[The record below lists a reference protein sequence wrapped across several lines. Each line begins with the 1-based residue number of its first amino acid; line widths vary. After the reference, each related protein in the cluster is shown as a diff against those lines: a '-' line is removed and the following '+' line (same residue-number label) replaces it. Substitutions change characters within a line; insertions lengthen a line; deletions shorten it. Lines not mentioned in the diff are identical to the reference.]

1 MQSFW
6 QDLRYGTRTLLKT
19 PGFALI
25 AVITLAL
32 GIGANTALFSVVNT
46 VLLDPFPYREHAQ
59 LFFVRQRLPKI
70 GVQEQFRASG
80 PEFTDVQQS
89 QVFERAAAFEP
100 VSRNLTGGQEPERVA
115 AAKVSTDF
123 FPLLGIE
130 PQLGR
135 VIAAAD
141 EGPNGER
148 VLVISHGLWQRRFGG
163 LANVVGQKVALDDEP
178 FTIIGVM
185 PPRFYFD
192 AGEAWFPFPFD
203 LGQSQRGA
211 RAFGVLG
218 RLKQGVTV
226 TQANAELERL
236 ARNQEQTYLGSN
248 PEYVGRQFYLQQIS
262 EFYFGSVQTALYVLL
277 GAVGLILLIACANIA
292 SLLLTRATARARE
305 VAIRAALGA
314 SRIRLIRQML
324 TESAIIA
331 ILGGLLG
338 LLVALWGNDTLAALI
353 PEDTLPPGLNIG
365 IDGRV
370 LGFTLGISLLTALL
384 CGLWPALQISKPQ
397 LSENLKEGGQKATAG
412 PRQRRALGW
421 LVASEIGLSLLL
433 LIMAGLM
440 IRSFARLTAIDPG
453 FNPER
458 VLTMRLNL
466 SPARSQGGRQNA
478 ALFEQLIERIKT
490 VPGADAV
497 AVASHMPFDF
507 TEDWTVTIEGGTT
520 SGTTLTQNVDTRTI
534 SADFFR
540 AMGIPL
546 LRGELFSAQD
556 RLDTPGAV
564 IVNQTMARRFW
575 PGGDALGKRLK
586 LGRTESNSPW
596 LTIKGVVADSAQSAL
611 DATIRPEVYFP
622 LAQMAHRYR
631 RMNLAI
637 STNGNPL
644 GLIGSVQQAIWG
656 LSNDQPVYQ
665 VRPLN
670 QLINR
675 STGTRRFAMLMLGL
689 FGALALVLSAVGIY
703 GVMSYAVS
711 QWTHEIGVRMALGAQ
726 PRDVF
731 KLVVGQGIK
740 LALLGVVV
748 GLGAALGL
756 TRLMKSLLYSVSAT
770 DPLTFSLIALL
781 LLGVALLA
789 CWLPARRATRVD
801 PLVALRNE

>member
-1 MQSFW
+1 MQTLW
-6 QDLRYGTRTLLKT
+6 QDLRYSARTLLKT
-19 PGFALI
+19 PGFTLV
-25 AVITLAL
+25 AVVTLAL
-32 GIGANTALFSVVNT
+32 GIGANTALFSVVNA
-46 VLLDPFPYREHAQ
+46 VLLDPFPYPQHAQ

-89 QVFERAAAFEP
+89 QVFERVAAFEP
-100 VSRNLTGGQEPERVA
+100 AGRNLAADRQPERVA

-123 FPLLGIE
+123 FPLLGVE

-135 VIAAAD
+135 VITAAD
-141 EGPNGER
+141 EGPKGER

-163 LANVVGQKVALDDEP
+163 AAKVIGQKVTLDDEP

-192 AGEAWFPFPFD
+192 AAEVWFPFPFD
-203 LGQSQRGA
+203 LSQGPRQA

-218 RLKQGVTV
+218 RLKSGTTV
-226 TQANAELERL
+226 AQTNAELERL
-236 ARNQEQTYLGSN
+236 ARNQEQAYLGSN
-248 PEYVGRQFYLQQIS
+248 PEYAGRQLYLQPIS
-262 EFYFGSVQTALYVLL
+262 EFYFGAVQTALYVLL

-292 SLLLTRATARARE
+292 SLLLTRATSRARE

-314 SRIRLIRQML
+314 SRTRLIRQML
-324 TESAIIA
+324 TESAIITL
-331 ILGGLLG
+331 LGGALG
-338 LLVALWGNDTLAALI
+338 LLVALWGNATLVALI
-353 PEDTLPPGLNIG
+353 PEDTLPQSLSIG

-370 LGFTLGISLLTALL
+370 LVFTLSISLLTALL

-397 LSENLKEGGQKATAG
+397 LSENLKEGGQKATVSL
-412 PRQRRALGW
+412 RQRRAQGL
-421 LVASEIGLSLLL
+421 LVVAEIGLSLLL
-433 LIMAGLM
+433 LVMAGLM

-453 FNPER
+453 FDPER

-478 ALFEQLIERIKT
+478 AFFEQLIERVKT
-490 VPGADAV
+490 VPGAEAV

-507 TEDWTVTIEGGTT
+507 TEDWTVTIEGSTT
-520 SGTTLTQNVDTRTI
+520 QTQNVDTRTI

-540 AMGIPL
+540 VMGIPL
-546 LRGELFSAQD
+546 QRGEPFSAQD
-556 RLDTPGAV
+556 RLDAPGVA
-564 IVNQTMARRFW
+564 IINQAMARRFW
-575 PGGDALGKRLK
+575 PAGDALGKRLK
-586 LGRTESNSPW
+586 LGRAESDSPW
-596 LTIKGVVADSAQSAL
+596 MTVKGVVADSAQGAL
-611 DATIRPEVYFP
+611 DAAIRPEAYFP
-622 LAQMAHRYR
+622 LAQMAQRYR

-637 STNGNPL
+637 STNGNPVSL
-644 GLIGSVQQAIWG
+644 VGSVQQAIWS
-656 LSNDQPVYQ
+656 LSSDQPVYQ

-711 QWTHEIGVRMALGAQ
+711 QRTHEIGLRMALGAQ
-726 PRDVF
+726 TRDVF
-731 KLVVGQGIK
+731 KLIVGQGFK

-748 GLGAALGL
+748 GLGAAFGL
-756 TRLMKSLLYSVSAT
+756 TWLMQSLLYGVSAT
-770 DPLTFSLIALL
+770 DPLTFCLIALL
-781 LLGVALLA
+781 LVGVALLA
-789 CWLPARRATRVD
+789 CWLPARRAARVD
-801 PLVALRNE
+801 PMVALRNE